1 LGRSE
6 EVVKRHIQVNACC
19 PGYVKTDMTNHKG
32 HLSLEEG
39 IKTPIYL
46 IERPFQYVQETQGGF
61 FYLEKHTSL
70 FE

>member
-1 LGRSE
+1 
-6 EVVKRHIQVNACC
+6 
-19 PGYVKTDMTNHKG
+19 MTNHKG

-46 IERPFQYVQETQGGF
+46 IERPFEYVQETQGGF

-70 FE
+70 FEWWSVQKKAYKFYY